1 MIKKATIKTKL
12 VFFFGFL
19 ILITV
24 LIQGLVSFVELTKA
38 HNSAIAAEQQK
49 FDAVIKTSVESL
61 ISVLDVNHQR
71 YVDGEITH
79 DEEMAAAK
87 KIVRD
92 TRYNGGDG
100 YFWADLEDGT
110 CIVHMNAKYEG
121 QQRYNVKDLEGN
133 YYIQNVIK
141 AGNQKGG
148 EFTEFYFTKPDK
160 EGSFKKRAFT
170 EKYEPY
176 GWYISTGN
184 YYEDIEKTISHYQ
197 VAKQISLIGI
207 LICGIVMGALGIV
220 AMTIMAGRM
229 TKRLKITTQ
238 RLALLSQGDL
248 HSPVPEIA
256 SGDELETLSLAT
268 KQTVDN
274 LSNILHDI
282 DNTMK
287 NFSDGNFILQ
297 SKADYQ
303 GDLSGINDSIH
314 KFSVNISSTLSQINT
329 SSDEVARGS
338 DQVAAGSQTL
348 AQGATEQTAAI
359 QELSNFVSDM
369 TVNIQ
374 QTSKDAEQAK
384 KIADEASASSSQGK
398 QQMQKMIE
406 AMDKISYASSEIGK
420 IIKTIDDI
428 AFQTNILALNA
439 AVEAAR
445 AGEAGKGFAVVAD
458 EVRNLAGKSAESAK
472 NTSELI
478 EHSMTA
484 ISNGTSIV
492 SETAES
498 LNDIISS
505 SEKSSEVIQHIA
517 DAAIVQEKAIE
528 EVNSRL
534 TQVSEVIQLNSATAE
549 ESAALSEEMSA
560 QAAMLKELIQ
570 HFKFNEGEVM

>member
-1 MIKKATIKTKL
+1 MIKQVNIKTKL
-12 VFFFGFL
+12 VLIFGSL

-24 LIQGLVSFVELTKA
+24 FIQGLVSFVELTKA
-38 HNSAIAAEQQK
+38 HNAAIVAEQQK
-49 FDAVIKTSVESL
+49 FDSVIKTSTENL

-71 YVDGEITH
+71 YLNGEITH

-92 TRYNGGDG
+92 TRYNDGNG
-100 YFWADLEDGT
+100 YFWADLEDGI
-110 CIVHMNAKYEG
+110 CVVHMKTEYEG
-121 QQRYNVKDLEGN
+121 KQRYNEKDLEGN
-133 YYIQNVIK
+133 YFIQNIIK
-141 AGNQKGG
+141 AGNHKNGG
-148 EFTEFYFTKPDK
+148 FTEFYFTKPDK
-160 EGSFKKRAFT
+160 EGSFKKRAYT

-184 YYEDIEKTISHYQ
+184 YYEDIEKIISQYQ
-197 VAKQISLIGI
+197 MAKKFSLMGI
-207 LICGIVMGALGIV
+207 IICGILMGVMGIISMIV
-220 AMTIMAGRM
+220 IAGRM
-229 TKRLKITTQ
+229 TKHLKNITQ
-238 RLALLSQGDL
+238 RLALISQGDL
-248 HSPVPEIA
+248 HTPVPEVT
-256 SGDELETLSLAT
+256 SGDEFETLASAT
-268 KQTVDN
+268 KQTVDG
-274 LSNILHDI
+274 LSEIIYDI
-282 DNTMK
+282 DETMK
-287 NFSDGNFILQ
+287 NFSNGNFILG
-297 SKADYQ
+297 STTEYQ
-303 GDLSGINDSIH
+303 GDLSGINDSIQ
-314 KFSVNISSTLSQINT
+314 KFSVHISNTLSQINM

-338 DQVAAGSQTL
+338 MQVAAGSQAL

-359 QELSNFVSDM
+359 QELSDFVSDM
-369 TVNIQ
+369 TFNIQ
-374 QTSKDAEQAK
+374 QTSQDAEQAK
-384 KIADEASASSSQGK
+384 KIAEKSSASSAQGK

-406 AMDKISYASSEIGK
+406 AMNNISYSSSEIEK
-420 IIKTIDDI
+420 IIKNIEDI

-458 EVRNLAGKSAESAK
+458 EVRNLAGKSAESVK

-478 EHSMTA
+478 ERSMAA
-484 ISNGTSIV
+484 ISNGTTIV

-517 DAAIVQEKAIE
+517 DAAIVQEKSID

-560 QAAMLKELIQ
+560 QANMLKELIQ
-570 HFKFNEGEVM
+570 HFKYDEGTTI

>member
-1 MIKKATIKTKL
+1 MIKQANIKTKL
-12 VFFFGFL
+12 VLIFGVL

-24 LIQGLVSFVELTKA
+24 FIQGLVSFVELTKA
-38 HNSAIAAEQQK
+38 HNAAIMAEQQK
-49 FDAVIKTSVESL
+49 FDSVIKTSTENL

-71 YVDGEITH
+71 YLNGEITH
-79 DEEMAAAK
+79 DEEMSAAT

-92 TRYNGGDG
+92 TRYNDGNG

-110 CIVHMNAKYEG
+110 CVVHMKTEYEG
-121 QQRYNVKDLEGN
+121 KQRYNEKDLEGN
-133 YYIQNVIK
+133 YFIQNIIE
-141 AGNQKGG
+141 AGNHKNGG
-148 EFTEFYFTKPDK
+148 FTEFYFTKPDK
-160 EGSFKKRAFT
+160 EGSFKKRAYT

-184 YYEDIEKTISHYQ
+184 YYEDIEKIISQYQ
-197 VAKQISLIGI
+197 MAKELSLIGI
-207 LICGIVMGALGIV
+207 IICGILMGVLGIV
-220 AMTIMAGRM
+220 SMVVIAGRM
-229 TKRLKITTQ
+229 TKHLNNITQ
-238 RLALLSQGDL
+238 RLVLISQGDL
-248 HSPVPEIA
+248 HAPVPEVA
-256 SGDELETLSLAT
+256 TGDEFETLASAT

-274 LSNILHDI
+274 LSGILYDIHD
-282 DNTMK
+282 TMK
-287 NFSDGNFILQ
+287 NFSNGNFILG
-297 SKADYQ
+297 STTEYQ

-314 KFSVNISSTLSQINT
+314 KFSIHISNTLSQINT

-338 DQVAAGSQTL
+338 VQVAAGSQTL

-359 QELSNFVSDM
+359 QELSDFVSDM
-369 TVNIQ
+369 ALNIQ
-374 QTSKDAEQAK
+374 QTSQDAEQAK
-384 KIADEASASSSQGK
+384 KIAEKASTSSAQGK

-406 AMDKISYASSEIGK
+406 AMNNISYASSEIEK
-420 IIKTIDDI
+420 IIKNIEDI

-458 EVRNLAGKSAESAK
+458 EVRNLAGKSAESVK

-478 EHSMTA
+478 ERSMAA
-484 ISNGTSIV
+484 ISNGTTIV

-505 SEKSSEVIQHIA
+505 SEKSSQVIQHIA
-517 DAAIVQEKAIE
+517 DAAIVQEKSIG

-560 QAAMLKELIQ
+560 QANMLKELIQ
-570 HFKFNEGEVM
+570 HFKYGEGSTK

>member
-1 MIKKATIKTKL
+1 MMKKATIKTKL
-12 VFFFGFL
+12 VLFFAIL

-24 LIQGLVSFVELTKA
+24 LVQGLLSFIELTKA

-49 FDAVIKTSVESL
+49 FDAVIKTSVENV
-61 ISVLDVNHQR
+61 ISVLEVNHQR
-71 YVDGEITH
+71 FLDGDITH
-79 DEEMAAAK
+79 EEEMAAAK

-92 TRYNGGDG
+92 TRYNDGNG

-110 CIVHMNAKYEG
+110 CAVHMNAKYEG

-133 YYIQNVIK
+133 YYIQNVIE
-141 AGNQKGG
+141 AGNNKDGG
-148 EFTEFYFTKPDK
+148 FTEFYFTKPDK
-160 EGSFKKRAFT
+160 EGSFKKRAYT
-170 EKYEPY
+170 EKFEPY

-184 YYEDIEKTISHYQ
+184 YYDDIEKTINQYKI
-197 VAKQISLIGI
+197 AKELALIGI
-207 LICGIVMGALGIV
+207 AICGIVMGALGTV
-220 AMTIMAGRM
+220 AMMIMASKM
-229 TKRLKITTQ
+229 TIRLKSVTE
-238 RLALLSQGDL
+238 RLALLSKGDI
-248 HSPVPEIA
+248 HSPVPEIK
-256 SGDELETLSLAT
+256 SGDEIETLSLAT
-268 KQTVDN
+268 RQTVDN
-274 LSNILHDI
+274 LSQILYDI
-282 DNTMK
+282 DDTMK
-287 NFSDGNFILQ
+287 NFSKGDFVLR
-297 SKADYQ
+297 STTHYP
-303 GDLSGINDSIH
+303 GDLSGINESIH
-314 KFSVNISSTLSQINT
+314 QFSSTISETLSQINT
-329 SSDEVARGS
+329 SSDEVAQGS
-338 DQVAAGSQTL
+338 SQVAAGSQTL

-359 QELSNFVSDM
+359 QELSEFVSDM
-369 TVNIQ
+369 TSNIQ

-384 KIADEASASSSQGK
+384 TIAEDASTASAQGK

-478 EHSMTA
+478 EHSMDA

-498 LNDIISS
+498 LNEIISS
-505 SEKSSEVIQHIA
+505 SEKSSTVIQNIA
-517 DAAIVQEKAIE
+517 DAAIVQEKSIE
-528 EVNSRL
+528 EVNYRL

-570 HFKFNEGEVM
+570 HFRYEESRHA